1 MTSEWTVRALQEL
14 LDEAEDQ
21 DRFNQT
27 KYRQMV
33 SVMAPVNLLQRVDHL
48 VEETPGLTRETV
60 LIRALHVYLTVLG
73 RACRMEGPASAGV
86 DLSRGGDECTD

>member
-1 MTSEWTVRALQEL
+1 MTSEWTVPAIQEL

-33 SVMAPVNLLQRVDHL
+33 TVMTPVDLLQRVDHL
-48 VEETPGLTRETV
+48 VEETPGLTREAV
-60 LIRALHVYLTVLG
+60 LIRALHVYLTILG
-73 RACRMEGPASAGV
+73 RPCQIKAAGRAGV
-86 DLSRGGDECTD
+86 RLSQGGAECAG